1 MEQLE
6 GSVENII
13 FQSDD
18 RRFCVLRI
26 KCASAG
32 VVTAVYRGPAPFLG
46 ETVKASGEWVKH
58 ARFGQQFSIAGYQ
71 SVKPGSAEGIERF
84 LASGAVKGIGKAMAS
99 RIVAHFGKE
108 TLEVLGSDP
117 SRLMEVSG
125 IGAKKAEAIGQAYS
139 EISDLREIMLFLEE
153 NGVSGSYA
161 AKLQLAY

>member
-26 KCASAG
+26 KCVSTG

-117 SRLMEVSG
+117 SRL
-125 IGAKKAEAIGQAYS
+125 
-139 EISDLREIMLFLEE
+139 
-153 NGVSGSYA
+153 
-161 AKLQLAY
+161 